1 MLAIVGAL
9 IVIASV
15 IGGFLLEG
23 GQMAVLIQP
32 IELLIIGGAAAGS
45 LLIAAS
51 PALLKKI
58 GAISAHAIKGAN
70 VSKAGYI
77 ELLSLLFELLKLAK
91 SNPLGVEPHVDD
103 PEQSSIFTKYPG
115 VLHNHHAV
123 EFIADTLKVMLSGSM
138 SPYDLEDLMN
148 ADIDATHA
156 EELIVPEQ
164 VSKVGD
170 AMPGLG
176 IVAAVLG
183 VVITMGKLT
192 QGKEVI
198 GHSVAA
204 ALVGTFLGI
213 LLSYGFVQPLS
224 SRIVIMLGVEGNFM
238 QVIKSG
244 LLAYAKGCSP
254 NVCVEFARRTIL
266 PEYRPGFEEVDQ
278 ALQAAKGGGEKAA

>member
-1 MLAIVGAL
+1 MIFVGLFIVT
-9 IVIASV
+9 VSV
-15 IGGFLLEG
+15 VGGYLLEG
-23 GQMAVLIQP
+23 GNMAVLFQP

-45 LLIAAS
+45 LVISS
-51 PALLKKI
+51 PPSLLKMIVHLI
-58 GAISAHAIKGAN
+58 GVSIKGSH
-70 VSKAGYI
+70 VSKAAYI
-77 ELLSLLFELLKLAK
+77 ELMSLMFELLKLAK

-103 PEQSSIFTKYPG
+103 PEQSNIFTKYPG

-123 EFIADTLKVMLSGSM
+123 EFIADSMKVMLSGSM

-148 ADIDATHA
+148 ADIDAAHA
-156 EELIVPEQ
+156 EENRAPET
-164 VSKVGD
+164 VNKIAD

-213 LLSYGFVQPLS
+213 LLSYGYLQPLAARMVNVLS
-224 SRIVIMLGVEGNFM
+224 VEGNYM
-238 QVIKSG
+238 QVIKAA

-254 NVCVEFARRTIL
+254 NVCVEFSRRAIL
-266 PEYRPGFEEVDQ
+266 PEFYVF
-278 ALQAAKGGGEKAA
+278 